1 MVEPQ
6 ENPDGGAA
14 DDAST
19 PPKPPAQPAKKIAKA
34 PAKKAPAKKAPAKK
48 APAKKAPAKKA
59 PAKKAPAPGPRLAAP
74 TTNGDLSAAAKAAAA
89 QAKSVVEAADNP
101 VARVAPAPS
110 QSRLALIAALS
121 ASLLAIAAIRQLR
134 RR

>member
-19 PPKPPAQPAKKIAKA
+19 PPKPPAQPAKKIA
-34 PAKKAPAKKAPAKK
+34 KAPAKKAPAKK